1 MTLTDIN
8 WPAILAGLGLFLFG
22 IDYMGDGLKNF
33 SGDKLKGIIDKYTSS
48 PLKGILVGAGV
59 TCLIQSSSG
68 TTALTIG
75 LIRSGLMTL
84 QQGVGIIM

>member
-1 MTLTDIN
+1 MRTWDDV
-8 WPAILAGLGLFLFG
+8 WE
-22 IDYMGDGLKNF
+22 GLKNF
-33 SGDKLKGIIDKYTSS
+33 FGDKLRNIIDKYTSN
-48 PLKGILVGAGV
+48 PLKGIIIGAIV

-84 QQGVGIIM
+84 

>member
-48 PLKGILVGAGV
+48 PLKEFLLVLGSHA
-59 TCLIQSSSG
+59 
-68 TTALTIG
+68 
-75 LIRSGLMTL
+75 
-84 QQGVGIIM
+84 